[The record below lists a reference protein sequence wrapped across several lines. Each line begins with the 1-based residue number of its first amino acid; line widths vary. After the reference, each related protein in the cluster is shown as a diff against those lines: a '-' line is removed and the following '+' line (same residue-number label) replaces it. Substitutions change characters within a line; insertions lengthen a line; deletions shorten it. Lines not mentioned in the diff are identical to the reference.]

1 MDFQM
6 TLSLTENAAHKI
18 LSLIEEESSPTPQ
31 MFRIMVSGG
40 GCAGFQY
47 GFSLDAVI
55 HEDDRVFED
64 KGVTLVVDD
73 ASLSLLEGVEINY
86 VEELIGSSFQIKNP
100 NASSSCGCGSSFS
113 I

>member
-1 MDFQM
+1 M
-6 TLSLTENAAHKI
+6 TLSLTENAARKI
-18 LSLIEEESSPTPQ
+18 LSLIEEESSSTPH

-47 GFSLDAVI
+47 GFSLDDAI
-55 HEDDRVFED
+55 HEDDIVFED
-64 KGVTLVVDD
+64 KGVTVAVDG
-73 ASLSLLEGVEINY
+73 ASLALIEGSQIDY